1 MARTKTAQVTE
12 KTSCKKKAAKE
23 PKPVL
28 VGVSNAPIG
37 PNGEYVRVCEVY
49 RCGEQFY
56 SVYPVSDEVRI
67 PYLNRLLEQAAEGFS
82 KL

>member
-1 MARTKTAQVTE
+1 MARTEAAQKVPRKE
-12 KTSCKKKAAKE
+12 MAAKE

-28 VGVSNAPIG
+28 IGVSKAPIG
-37 PNGEYVRVCEVY
+37 LGGEYVRICEVY
-49 RCGEQFY
+49 RCGDQYY

-67 PYLNRLLEQAAEGFS
+67 PYLNRLLEQAAEGLS

>member
-1 MARTKTAQVTE
+1 MARTKAAE
-12 KTSCKKKAAKE
+12 KAPRKSKAAKE

-28 VGVSNAPIG
+28 IGVSNAPIG
-37 PNGEYVRVCEVY
+37 PGGEYVRICEVY
-49 RCGEQFY
+49 RCGDQFY

-67 PYLNRLLEQAAEGFS
+67 PYLNRLLEQAADRLS